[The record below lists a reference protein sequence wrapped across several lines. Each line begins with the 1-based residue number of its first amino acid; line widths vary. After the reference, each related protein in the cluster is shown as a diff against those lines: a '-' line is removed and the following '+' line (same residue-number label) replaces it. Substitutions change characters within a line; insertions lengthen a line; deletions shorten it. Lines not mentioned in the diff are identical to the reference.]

1 MRNLMFVAAMLTACG
16 EPDCGE
22 DTAAP
27 APVEDADTD
36 SDTDTD
42 SGSDTD
48 TDGEDTAAPE

>member
-36 SDTDTD
+36 TDG
-42 SGSDTD
+42 GSDTD

>member
-36 SDTDTD
+36 GDTDTD
-42 SGSDTD
+42 GESDTD